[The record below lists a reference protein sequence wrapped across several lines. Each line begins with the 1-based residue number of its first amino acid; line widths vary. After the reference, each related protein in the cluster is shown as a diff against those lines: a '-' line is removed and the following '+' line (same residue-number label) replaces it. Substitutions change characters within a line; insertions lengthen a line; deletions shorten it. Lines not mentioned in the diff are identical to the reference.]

1 MLAVEKRLTA
11 RLHVY
16 YDQAHMLLRVLTKE
30 ICKLLQLSRH
40 VRANDAQNEVVKS
53 GYLSKSGRRNP
64 KYNRYWFR
72 LKGDVLSY
80 YSDPSDLYFP
90 SGNIDLRYGI
100 SANVVDKD
108 KGKDATHF
116 TVVTHQR
123 KFNFKADSVP
133 SAKEWVKALQK
144 IILRSHNE
152 GDSVKISLPIEN
164 IIDIEDSQIID
175 FADTCKIRV
184 IDNDETYA
192 IDEVCNIEDYLY
204 VLIADAYPVLLLFL

>member
-1 MLAVEKRLTA
+1 MLISSRVSLLAIKKRSPTG
-11 RLHVY
+11 LHVH
-16 YDQAHMLLRVLTKE
+16 YDQAHLFLCILTQE
-30 ICKLLQLSRH
+30 ICGSIFIVGNYTDLP
-40 VRANDAQNEVVKS
+40 QNEVVKS

-64 KYNRYWFR
+64 KFNRYWFR

-100 SANVVDKD
+100 SANVVEKE

-123 KFNFKADSVP
+123 KYNFKADSVP

-144 IILRSHNE
+144 IIFRSHNE

-164 IIDIEDSQIID
+164 IIDIEDSQIVD

-192 IDEVCNIEDYLY
+192 IDEVSAIQLHKG
-204 VLIADAYPVLLLFL
+204 FR

>member
-1 MLAVEKRLTA
+1 M
-11 RLHVY
+11 
-16 YDQAHMLLRVLTKE
+16 
-30 ICKLLQLSRH
+30 
-40 VRANDAQNEVVKS
+40 
-53 GYLSKSGRRNP
+53 
-64 KYNRYWFR
+64 
-72 LKGDVLSY
+72 KGDVLSY

-100 SANVVDKD
+100 SASVNEKE

-123 KFNFKADSVP
+123 NYSFKADSSP

-144 IILRSHNE
+144 IIFRSHND

-192 IDEVCNIEDYLY
+192 IDEVNIFPNQL
-204 VLIADAYPVLLLFL
+204 